1 MGAPDAF
8 LYHTSVINQPHH
20 PHQAQGATPTET
32 GTPGVGRWANFRAEL
47 ARRSLA
53 LGRWF
58 VALGLVAG
66 AFGGGKLL
74 LDREA
79 QILPVRL
86 VTVDGE
92 VHRLS
97 SQQLQRTVTDHLEG
111 GFLTQDLKRIQRAV
125 DELPWVR
132 TATLHRVWP
141 DRVVLK
147 VEEYRPIARW
157 GSDGLVTAEGEVFR
171 PKGEVFPTT
180 LARLSGDDFQAP
192 AVAANYLKWR
202 DRIAGVG
209 LTLTA
214 LDRDARGAWSLH
226 LGQGLDL
233 ELGATRVEER
243 LERFMRTWR
252 QLAAAGRPAA
262 VDLRYAN
269 GLAVRWAQGFAPGEA
284 EVAQIQTVERR
295 PQAQTRSKSPNRG

>member
-1 MGAPDAF
+1 MIRQQKQAPPSA
-8 LYHTSVINQPHH
+8 
-20 PHQAQGATPTET
+20 E
-32 GTPGVGRWANFRAEL
+32 RWANFRAEL

-79 QILPVRL
+79 KILPVRL

-97 SQQLQRTVTDHLEG
+97 SEQLQRTVTEHLDG

-157 GSDGLVTAEGEVFR
+157 GNDGLVTAEGEVFR
-171 PKGEVFPTT
+171 PKSEIFPTT
-180 LARLSGDDFQAP
+180 LPRLSADDAKAP
-192 AVAANYLKWR
+192 LVAANYLKWQ
-202 DRIAGVG
+202 DHFVKHG
-209 LTLTA
+209 LDLTA
-214 LDRDARGAWSLH
+214 VDLDARGSWTLH
-226 LGQGLDL
+226 FGNGLEAD
-233 ELGATRVEER
+233 LGATRLDER
-243 LERFMRTWR
+243 LDRFIRTWP
-252 QLAAAGRPAA
+252 QIAAAGHPTKM
-262 VDLRYAN
+262 DLRYAN
-269 GLAVRWAQGFAPGEA
+269 GLAVRWATGANAGDGA
-284 EVAQIQTVERR
+284 VAQVEPVERR
-295 PQAQTRSKSPNRG
+295 PQALSRSKSKNRG